1 MGWATGPVCD
11 PVGRWVLENV
21 ADSYS
26 HAGFVYCN
34 GRDGV
39 LIACGGD
46 DAIVVGVYADEEQLA
61 GGDWLAFRTW
71 SDESAGSVSEAVGFV
86 REWLGGGE

>member
-1 MGWATGPVCD
+1 VSD
-11 PVGRWVLENV
+11 PAGRWVLEHV
-21 ADSYS
+21 EDSDS
-26 HAGFVYCN
+26 HAGFVYCK

-61 GGDWLAFRTW
+61 DGDWLAFRTW
-71 SDESAGSVSEAVGFV
+71 PDESAGSVSEAVGFV
-86 REWLGGGE
+86 RGWLEGGE